1 MSSAQDRPSGT
12 AGPGTTGS
20 GEPTTT
26 GGPGQTGAPGQTGV
40 PGQRGGPPRPGYQEG
55 YREGYRGETAEGYRG
70 ETAEYGRAEGRGM
83 EGRGEGHG
91 VAAMAGHVL
100 ASALMIFA
108 GLVTIF
114 IGITGIIRGTFF
126 LAVPNYT
133 YYFSP
138 FGRGV
143 TDLIIGAVVL
153 AAGVC
158 LLMGMMWA
166 RAVGVALAVIMGV
179 ANFLFLP
186 YAPLWSIVVIALSIF
201 IIWALTTGGRHRY
214 A

>member
-1 MSSAQDRPSGT
+1 MSSAQERPSGT

-20 GEPTTT
+20 GEPTTS
-26 GGPGQTGAPGQTGV
+26 GV
-40 PGQRGGPPRPGYQEG
+40 PGQRGAPARGTGSTGYQEG
-55 YREGYRGETAEGYRG
+55 YREGYRGETAE
-70 ETAEYGRAEGRGM
+70 YGRAEDRGM
-83 EGRGEGHG
+83 EGRG

-100 ASALMIFA
+100 AATLMILS

-114 IGITGIIRGTFF
+114 VGITGIVRGTFF
-126 LAVPNYT
+126 IVVPNYT
-133 YYFSP
+133 YYFSA

-143 TDLIIGAVVL
+143 TDLIIGAVIL
-153 AAGVC
+153 GAGVC

-166 RAVGVALAVIMGV
+166 RVVGVALAVISAV

-186 YAPLWSIVVIALSIF
+186 YAPLWSIVLIALSIF

>member
-20 GEPTTT
+20 GEPTTS
-26 GGPGQTGAPGQTGV
+26 GV
-40 PGQRGGPPRPGYQEG
+40 PGQRGGPPRGTGYEEGQREGYRGETAEGRRGTG
-55 YREGYRGETAEGYRG
+55 YREGYRGETAEYGDRG
-70 ETAEYGRAEGRGM
+70 VEGRGM
-83 EGRGEGHG
+83 EGRG

-100 ASALMIFA
+100 GSALMIFA
-108 GLVTIF
+108 GLLTIF
-114 IGITGIIRGTFF
+114 VGITGIVRGSFF
-126 LAVPNYT
+126 LPVANYT
-133 YYFSP
+133 FTFGA

-143 TDLIIGAVVL
+143 TDLIIGAVIL

-166 RAVGVALAVIMGV
+166 RVVGVGLAVIMGV

-186 YAPLWSIVVIALSIF
+186 YAPLWSLVLIALSIF

>member
-1 MSSAQDRPSGT
+1 M
-12 AGPGTTGS
+12 
-20 GEPTTT
+20 E
-26 GGPGQTGAPGQTGV
+26 
-40 PGQRGGPPRPGYQEG
+40 
-55 YREGYRGETAEGYRG
+55 
-70 ETAEYGRAEGRGM
+70 EGR
-83 EGRGEGHG
+83 G

-100 ASALMIFA
+100 AATLMILS
-108 GLVTIF
+108 GLVTVF
-114 IGITGIIRGTFF
+114 VGITGIVRGTFF
-126 LAVPNYT
+126 LVVPNYT
-133 YYFSP
+133 YAFGP

-143 TDLIIGAVVL
+143 VDLIIGAVIL

-166 RAVGVALAVIMGV
+166 RVVGVALAVINGV

-186 YAPLWSIVVIALSIF
+186 FAPLWSIVLIALSIF

>member
-1 MSSAQDRPSGT
+1 MSSAQERPSGT

-26 GGPGQTGAPGQTGV
+26 GV
-40 PGQRGGPPRPGYQEG
+40 PGQRGGPPRGTGSTGYQ
-55 YREGYRGETAEGYRG
+55 EGYRG
-70 ETAEYGRAEGRGM
+70 ETAEYGRAEDRGM
-83 EGRGEGHG
+83 EGRG
-91 VAAMAGHVL
+91 VAALGGYVL
-100 ASALMIFA
+100 ASALMILS

-114 IGITGIIRGTFF
+114 VGITGIVRGTFF
-126 LAVPNYT
+126 IVVPNYT
-133 YYFSP
+133 YYFSA

-166 RAVGVALAVIMGV
+166 RVVGVALAVINGV

-186 YAPLWSIVVIALSIF
+186 YAPLWSIVLIALSIF

>member
-20 GEPTTT
+20 GEPST
-26 GGPGQTGAPGQTGV
+26 TGAPGQTGV
-40 PGQRGGPPRPGYQEG
+40 PGQRGGPPRGTGSTGYQEG
-55 YREGYRGETAEGYRG
+55 YREGYRGETAE
-70 ETAEYGRAEGRGM
+70 YGRAEDRGM
-83 EGRGEGHG
+83 EGRG
-91 VAAMAGHVL
+91 VAALGGYVL
-100 ASALMIFA
+100 ASALMILS

-114 IGITGIIRGTFF
+114 VGITGIVRGTFF
-126 LAVPNYT
+126 IVVPNYT
-133 YYFSP
+133 YYFSA

-166 RAVGVALAVIMGV
+166 RVVGVALAVINGV

-186 YAPLWSIVVIALSIF
+186 YAPLWSIVLIALSIF

>member
-1 MSSAQDRPSGT
+1 MSSAQERPSGT

-26 GGPGQTGAPGQTGV
+26 GAPGQTGV
-40 PGQRGGPPRPGYQEG
+40 PGQRGGAPRGTGSTGYQEG
-55 YREGYRGETAEGYRG
+55 YREGYRGETAE
-70 ETAEYGRAEGRGM
+70 YGRPEDRGREGRGIE
-83 EGRGEGHG
+83 EGRG

-100 ASALMIFA
+100 AATLMILS

-114 IGITGIIRGTFF
+114 VGITGIVRGTFF
-126 LAVPNYT
+126 LVVPNYT
-133 YYFSP
+133 YAFGP

-143 TDLIIGAVVL
+143 TDLIIGAVIL
-153 AAGVC
+153 AAGVS

-166 RAVGVALAVIMGV
+166 RVVGVALAVINAV

-186 YAPLWSIVVIALSIF
+186 FAPLWSIVLIALSIF

>member
-1 MSSAQDRPSGT
+1 MSSAQERPSGT

-20 GEPTTT
+20 GEPTTS
-26 GGPGQTGAPGQTGV
+26 GV
-40 PGQRGGPPRPGYQEG
+40 PGQRGGPRPGYQEG
-55 YREGYRGETAEGYRG
+55 YREQEGYRGETARGETARG

-83 EGRGEGHG
+83 EGPG

-100 ASALMIFA
+100 AATLMILS

-114 IGITGIIRGTFF
+114 VGITGIVRGTYF
-126 LAVPNYT
+126 LAVANYT
-133 YYFSP
+133 YHFGP

-143 TDLIIGAVVL
+143 TDLIIGAVIL

-166 RAVGVALAVIMGV
+166 RVVGVALAVISAV

-186 YAPLWSIVVIALSIF
+186 YAPLWSIVLIAIDIF

>member
-1 MSSAQDRPSGT
+1 MSSGQERPSGT

-20 GEPTTT
+20 GEPST
-26 GGPGQTGAPGQTGV
+26 TGV
-40 PGQRGGPPRPGYQEG
+40 PGQRGAPARSTGSTGSTGYQEG
-55 YREGYRGETAEGYRG
+55 YREGYRGEREGYRG
-70 ETAEYGRAEGRGM
+70 ETAEYGRAGDRGM
-83 EGRGEGHG
+83 EGRG
-91 VAAMAGHVL
+91 VAALGGHVL
-100 ASALMIFA
+100 ASALMILS

-114 IGITGIIRGTFF
+114 IGITGIVRGTFF
-126 LAVPNYT
+126 LVVPNYT
-133 YYFSP
+133 YSFGP

-166 RAVGVALAVIMGV
+166 RVVGVALAVIAAV

>member
-1 MSSAQDRPSGT
+1 
-12 AGPGTTGS
+12 
-20 GEPTTT
+20 
-26 GGPGQTGAPGQTGV
+26 
-40 PGQRGGPPRPGYQEG
+40 
-55 YREGYRGETAEGYRG
+55 
-70 ETAEYGRAEGRGM
+70 
-83 EGRGEGHG
+83 
-91 VAAMAGHVL
+91 
-100 ASALMIFA
+100 
-108 GLVTIF
+108 VTIF

-126 LAVPNYT
+126 PAVTNYT
-133 YYFSP
+133 YSFGP

-143 TDLIIGAVVL
+143 VDLIIGAVVL

-166 RAVGVALAVIMGV
+166 RVVGVALAVINAV

-186 YAPLWSIVVIALSIF
+186 FAPLWSIVVIALSIF

>member
-1 MSSAQDRPSGT
+1 MSSAQERPSGT

-20 GEPTTT
+20 GEPTTS
-26 GGPGQTGAPGQTGV
+26 GV
-40 PGQRGGPPRPGYQEG
+40 PGQRGGPARGTGSTGYPEGSRGTGSTGYQEE
-55 YREGYRGETAEGYRG
+55 YREGYRG
-70 ETAEYGRAEGRGM
+70 ETAEYGRPEDRGREGRGIE
-83 EGRGEGHG
+83 EGRG
-91 VAAMAGHVL
+91 VAAMAGYVL
-100 ASALMIFA
+100 AATLMILS

-114 IGITGIIRGTFF
+114 VGITGIVRGTFF
-126 LAVPNYT
+126 IVVPHYT
-133 YYFSP
+133 YSFGP

-143 TDLIIGAVVL
+143 VDLIIGAVIL
-153 AAGVC
+153 GAGVC

-166 RAVGVALAVIMGV
+166 RVVGVALAVINAV

-186 YAPLWSIVVIALSIF
+186 YAPLWSIVLIALSIF

>member
-26 GGPGQTGAPGQTGV
+26 GAPGQTGV
-40 PGQRGGPPRPGYQEG
+40 PGQRGGPPRTGYQ
-55 YREGYRGETAEGYRG
+55 EGYRGETAEGYRG
-70 ETAEYGRAEGRGM
+70 ETGEYGRAEGRGM
-83 EGRGEGHG
+83 EGRG

-100 ASALMIFA
+100 GSALMIFA
-108 GLVTIF
+108 GLLTIF
-114 IGITGIIRGTFF
+114 VGITGIVRGAFFGVVPAYTFTF
-126 LAVPNYT
+126 GA
-133 YYFSP
+133 

-158 LLMGMMWA
+158 LLLGMMWA
-166 RAVGVALAVIMGV
+166 RVVGVALAVIMGV

-186 YAPLWSIVVIALSIF
+186 FYPLGSIVLIALSIF
-201 IIWALTTGGRHRY
+201 IIWALTTDGRRRY

>member
-20 GEPTTT
+20 GEPTTS
-26 GGPGQTGAPGQTGV
+26 GV
-40 PGQRGGPPRPGYQEG
+40 PGQRGGPARGPGDTG
-55 YREGYRGETAEGYRG
+55 YREGARDTGYREGYRG

-83 EGRGEGHG
+83 EGRGMEEGRG

-100 ASALMIFA
+100 AATLMILA
-108 GLVTIF
+108 GLVTLF
-114 IGITGIIRGTFF
+114 VGITGIVRGTFF
-126 LAVPNYT
+126 LVVPHYP
-133 YYFSP
+133 YAFGP

-143 TDLIIGAVVL
+143 VDLIIGAVIL
-153 AAGVC
+153 GAGVC

-166 RAVGVALAVIMGV
+166 RVVGVVLAVISAV

-186 YAPLWSIVVIALSIF
+186 YAPLWSIVLIALSIF

>member
-20 GEPTTT
+20 GEPTTS
-26 GGPGQTGAPGQTGV
+26 GV
-40 PGQRGGPPRPGYQEG
+40 PGQRGGPPRGTGYEEG
-55 YREGYRGETAEGYRG
+55 QREGYRGETAEGQSRGTGYQEGQREGYRG
-70 ETAEYGRAEGRGM
+70 ETGEYGRAEGRGM
-83 EGRGEGHG
+83 EGRG

-100 ASALMIFA
+100 GSALMIFA
-108 GLVTIF
+108 GLLTIF
-114 IGITGIIRGTFF
+114 VGITGIVRGAFF
-126 LAVPNYT
+126 GAVPAYT
-133 YYFSP
+133 FTFGA
-138 FGRGV
+138 FGRGL

-166 RAVGVALAVIMGV
+166 RVVGVVLAVIMGV

-186 YAPLWSIVVIALSIF
+186 YYPLGSIVLIALSIF

>member
-26 GGPGQTGAPGQTGV
+26 GAPGQTGATGQTGV
-40 PGQRGGPPRPGYQEG
+40 PGQRGGPPRAGYQEG

-70 ETAEYGRAEGRGM
+70 ETAEYGRAEGRA
-83 EGRGEGHG
+83 EGRGMGG
-91 VAAMAGHVL
+91 RGMAALGGHVL
-100 ASALMIFA
+100 ASALMILS

-114 IGITGIIRGTFF
+114 VGITGIVRGAFFGTLPVYTFTF
-126 LAVPNYT
+126 G
-133 YYFSP
+133 P

-143 TDLIIGAVVL
+143 TDLIIGAVIL

-166 RAVGVALAVIMGV
+166 RIVGVALAVISAV

-186 YAPLWSIVVIALSIF
+186 YAPLWSLIVIAIDIF
-201 IIWALTTGGRHRY
+201 IIWALTTGGRHEY

>member
-1 MSSAQDRPSGT
+1 MSSAQERPSGT

-26 GGPGQTGAPGQTGV
+26 GAPGQTGV
-40 PGQRGGPPRPGYQEG
+40 PGQRGGTPRGTGSTGYQEG
-55 YREGYRGETAEGYRG
+55 YREGYRGETAE
-70 ETAEYGRAEGRGM
+70 YGRPEDRGM
-83 EGRGEGHG
+83 EEGRG

-100 ASALMIFA
+100 AATLMILS

-114 IGITGIIRGTFF
+114 VGITGIVRGTFF
-126 LAVPNYT
+126 LVVPNYT
-133 YYFSP
+133 YAFGP

-143 TDLIIGAVVL
+143 VDLIIGAVIL

-166 RAVGVALAVIMGV
+166 RVVGVALAVINAV

-186 YAPLWSIVVIALSIF
+186 FAPLWSIVLIALSIF

>member
-20 GEPTTT
+20 GEPTTS
-26 GGPGQTGAPGQTGV
+26 GV
-40 PGQRGGPPRPGYQEG
+40 PGQRGGPPRGTGYEEG
-55 YREGYRGETAEGYRG
+55 QREGYRGETAEGRRGTGYRG
-70 ETAEYGRAEGRGM
+70 ETAEYGRAGDRDM
-83 EGRGEGHG
+83 EGRG

-100 ASALMIFA
+100 GSALMIFA
-108 GLVTIF
+108 GLLTIF
-114 IGITGIIRGTFF
+114 VGITGIVRGAFF
-126 LAVPNYT
+126 GAVPAYT
-133 YYFSP
+133 FTFGA
-138 FGRGV
+138 FGRGL

-166 RAVGVALAVIMGV
+166 RVVGVVLAVIMGV

-186 YAPLWSIVVIALSIF
+186 YYPLGSIVLIALSIF

>member
-1 MSSAQDRPSGT
+1 MSSAQERPSGT

-20 GEPTTT
+20 GEPTTS
-26 GGPGQTGAPGQTGV
+26 GV
-40 PGQRGGPPRPGYQEG
+40 PGQRGGPPRGTGSTGYQEG
-55 YREGYRGETAEGYRG
+55 YREGYRGETAE
-70 ETAEYGRAEGRGM
+70 YGRAEDRGM
-83 EGRGEGHG
+83 EGRG

-100 ASALMIFA
+100 GAALMILS

-114 IGITGIIRGTFF
+114 IGITGIVRGTFF
-126 LAVPNYT
+126 IVVPNYT
-133 YYFSP
+133 YYFSA

-143 TDLIIGAVVL
+143 TDLIIGAVIL

-166 RAVGVALAVIMGV
+166 RVVGVALAVISAV

-201 IIWALTTGGRHRY
+201 IIWALTTGGRHRF